1 MGTPLK
7 WLLRSALTTITL
19 ALAAII
25 YLLVAVDPNDYKSQI
40 TKLASKQGLELSL
53 DGDLAWQ
60 FFPQIGIKV
69 ENADF
74 AYSDSASGNI
84 GQLTLAVN
92 WSELLKLLDNSSA
105 EAQMPKGTV
114 KAVDSS
120 IRIEPLVPEAPA
132 IELDNLNAAVHNFPF
147 RVKAFP

>member
-25 YLLVAVDPNDYKSQI
+25 YLLVAVDPNDYKPQI
-40 TKLASKQGLELSL
+40 TNLASNQGLELSL

-69 ENADF
+69 EMSGFRLFGCRLRKYWPADP
-74 AYSDSASGNI
+74 G
-84 GQLTLAVN
+84 GQL
-92 WSELLKLLDNSSA
+92 
-105 EAQMPKGTV
+105 G
-114 KAVDSS
+114 
-120 IRIEPLVPEAPA
+120 
-132 IELDNLNAAVHNFPF
+132 
-147 RVKAFP
+147 